1 MSRDRAIGLAMD
13 ELASG
18 RLLALL
24 KRRISYRTE
33 SRDPER
39 KGALEDYLREDLSLS
54 LERQGFTCEVM
65 RHPDATGPFL
75 IAERREDPSLPT
87 VLMYGHGDVVGGL
100 KGQWDCDGSP
110 WQLVERD
117 GRLFGRG
124 IVDNKGQHT
133 INLAALQAVAL
144 ARGKLGFNVVC
155 LIEMGEEVG
164 SPGLREFC
172 RDNVARLRADAL
184 IASDGPRVSEARPT
198 IYLGARGART
208 FYLSVKARDGTHHS
222 GNWGGLLSDP
232 AIQLVHAL
240 GTISSPTGQIL
251 IPQWVPERLSE
262 SVRAALAGCEVDGG
276 PDGPEIDPNWGE
288 RGLTPAEQVYGWCS
302 FDILSLGAGNP
313 SAPMSAVPD
322 AAEACC
328 QLRYVV
334 DIDEELIL
342 PTLRRHLDRH
352 GFSMVR
358 IREKLDGRFPATRL
372 DTGDAWVRWA
382 ARSLEGTTGKK
393 PAILPNVGGSL
404 PNDIMAEL
412 TGGRTIWIPHSYPGA
427 CNHGANENMP
437 VSVLNEGLR
446 IMTGLFWDLGEKSEQ
461 QSLPRNPD
469 LTAA

>member
-1 MSRDRAIGLAMD
+1 MSRDRAVALAMD
-13 ELASG
+13 ELQSG

-33 SRDPER
+33 SRDPELKR
-39 KGALEDYLREDLSLS
+39 ELADYLRKDLSPS
-54 LERQGFTCEVM
+54 LERSGYSCEVM
-65 RHPDATGPFL
+65 HHPDASGPFL

-100 KGQWDCDGSP
+100 EGEWDLDGSP

-117 GRLFGRG
+117 GKLYGRG

-133 INLAALQAVAL
+133 INLAALEAVASE
-144 ARGKLGFNVVC
+144 RGKLGFNVVC

-164 SPGLREFC
+164 SPGLHAFC
-172 RDNVARLRADAL
+172 RENAGRLRADVL

-208 FYLSVKARDGTHHS
+208 FYLSIRARNGTHHS

-240 GTISSPTGQIL
+240 GTISSPAGQIL
-251 IPQWVPERLSE
+251 IPQWVPEQLPE
-262 SVRAALAGCEVDGG
+262 SVRTALADCEVDGG
-276 PDGPEIDPNWGE
+276 PDGPDIDPSWGE
-288 RGLTPAEQVYGWCS
+288 NGLSAAEQVYGWCS
-302 FDILSLGAGNP
+302 FDILSLSAGNP

-334 DIDEELIL
+334 GIDDEQIL
-342 PTLRRHLDRH
+342 PALRRHLDRH
-352 GFSMVR
+352 GFSMVH

-372 DTGDAWVRWA
+372 DIDDAWVRWA
-382 ARSLEGTTGKK
+382 AQSLERSTSKK
-393 PAILPNVGGSL
+393 PIVLPNVGASL
-404 PNDIMAEL
+404 PNDILAEL

-427 CNHGANENMP
+427 SNHGANENMP
-437 VSVLNEGLR
+437 VSVLREGLR
-446 IMTGLFWDLGEKSEQ
+446 LMTGLFWDLGEAGEQ
-461 QSLPRNPD
+461 KALPRNAE
-469 LTAA
+469 LTAK

>member
-1 MSRDRAIGLAMD
+1 
-13 ELASG
+13 
-18 RLLALL
+18 L
-24 KRRISYRTE
+24 KSRISYRTE
-33 SRDPER
+33 SRNPEL
-39 KGALEDYLREDLSLS
+39 KGALEDYLRQDLSSS
-54 LERQGFTCEVM
+54 LERQGFICEVM
-65 RHPDATGPFL
+65 RHPDAAGPFL
-75 IAERREDPSLPT
+75 IAERREDSSLPT

-100 KGQWDCDGSP
+100 EGDWDFDGSP

-117 GRLFGRG
+117 GKLYGRG

-133 INLAALQAVAL
+133 INLAALEAVTL

-172 RDNVARLRADAL
+172 RQNAARLRADAL

-198 IYLGARGART
+198 IYLGARGAKT
-208 FYLSVKARDGTHHS
+208 FYLSIKARDGTHHS

-240 GTISSPTGQIL
+240 GTISSPAGQIL

-262 SVRAALAGCEVDGG
+262 SVRLALADCEIDGG
-276 PDGPEIDPNWGE
+276 PDGPEIDPSWGE

-313 SAPMSAVPD
+313 SAPMSAVP
-322 AAEACC
+322 ASAEACC

-334 DIDEELIL
+334 DIDEEQIL

-352 GFSMVR
+352 GYSMVR

-372 DTGDAWVRWA
+372 DINDTWVGWA
-382 ARSLEGTTGKK
+382 AHSLERSTGKK
-393 PAILPNVGGSL
+393 PAVLPNVGGSL
-404 PNDIMAEL
+404 PNDILAEL

-427 CNHGANENMP
+427 SNHGANENMP

-446 IMTGLFWDLGEKSEQ
+446 IMTGLFWDLGEVGNQ

-469 LTAA
+469 LTAN